1 MTLEFPSTK
10 ILIDVPFHDV
20 DAMDVVWH
28 GHYAK
33 YFEVA
38 RCHLLDKIN
47 FNYPEMLESGFAWP
61 IIDMR
66 IRYVRPATFRQ
77 KICVAA
83 TITEIDPR
91 LMIKFLV
98 TDAQTGERLTR
109 GYTSQ
114 VAIDVG
120 TGEMLMAAP
129 PALERRIDQW
139 KDQQLKN
146 IS

>member
-20 DAMDVVWH
+20 DAADVVWH
-28 GHYAK
+28 GNYAK

-38 RCHLLDKIN
+38 RCHLLDTIN
-47 FNYPEMLESGFAWP
+47 YNYPEMKESGYAWP
-61 IIDMR
+61 VIDMR
-66 IRYVRPATFRQ
+66 IRYARPARFRQ
-77 KICVAA
+77 KLCITA

-114 VAIDVG
+114 VAIDME
-120 TGEMLMAAP
+120 TGEMLMASP
-129 PALERRIDQW
+129 PVLKRRIAQW
-139 KDQQLKN
+139 KDQQQQN
-146 IS
+146 PS

>member
-1 MTLEFPSTK
+1 MTLEFPSAK
-10 ILIDVPFHDV
+10 ILIDVPFYDV
-20 DAMDVVWH
+20 DAANVVWH

-38 RCHLLDKIN
+38 RCHLLDTIN
-47 FNYPEMLESGFAWP
+47 YNYAEMKESGYAWP
-61 IIDMR
+61 VIDMR
-66 IRYVRPATFRQ
+66 IRYSRPAKFCQ
-77 KICVAA
+77 KLCITA

-114 VAIDVG
+114 VAIDME

-129 PALERRIDQW
+129 SVLKRRIAQW
-139 KDQQLKN
+139 KDHRQQN
-146 IS
+146 SS